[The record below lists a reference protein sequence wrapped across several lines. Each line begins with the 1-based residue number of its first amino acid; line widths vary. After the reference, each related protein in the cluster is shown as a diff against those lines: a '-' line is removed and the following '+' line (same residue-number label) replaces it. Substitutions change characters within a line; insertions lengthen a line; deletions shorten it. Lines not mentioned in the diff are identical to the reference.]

1 MNWKNIAVGVS
12 VIVLAIVA
20 GLYFSGK
27 LNLKSGFQGGKDQFT
42 MYYAEWCP
50 HCKTAKPEFEKLV
63 GQSPM
68 KIGDKS
74 ITMRMLEQGQD
85 AAGEMKQKKVSGF
98 PTFLLETADGNTI
111 EYKGERTTEGF
122 LKFLNTTL
130 GGNIS

>member
-1 MNWKNIAVGVS
+1 MNWKNIAVGVT
-12 VIVLAIVA
+12 VIVVAVVA

-27 LNLKSGFQGGKDQFT
+27 LKLKSGFQGGKDQFT
-42 MYYAEWCP
+42 MYYAQWCP

-68 KIGDKS
+68 KVGDKS
-74 ITMRMLEQGQD
+74 ITVRMLEQGED
-85 AAGEMKQKKVSGF
+85 AAGEMKEKKVSGF